1 MRTRSRCNCSRRTNA
16 CKGRVFLCCRLAVI
30 PIRRRIGPC
39 LLVAVSRPVPRPP
52 KHRNHA
58 QPHFVYVF
66 LRVSLLQVAEAHA
79 SVDAVCLGGAVEPP
93 ASSCRRSAFS
103 YDCIVRSCNLQLSA
117 LFLADGAFCCRY
129 PTADQQRADADAE
142 AVVQHMMDRSLPN
155 SSH

>member
-1 MRTRSRCNCSRRTNA
+1 VRTRSRCNRSVALTLAKGVFFSAADSPSSPSAVASARA
-16 CKGRVFLCCRLAVI
+16 CLWLCLDQCPAPQSIATMPNRIFL
-30 PIRRRIGPC
+30 
-39 LLVAVSRPVPRPP
+39 
-52 KHRNHA
+52 
-58 QPHFVYVF
+58 YVF
-66 LRVSLLQVAEAHA
+66 SQVSLLQVAEAHA

-103 YDCIVRSCNLQLSA
+103 HDCIVRSRNLQLPA

-155 SSH
+155 TCR